1 MKKKKSSEFS
11 EQIDGEDWS
20 IRNEKTLHFLGKF
33 FRDQNLLRINIVKY
47 APGESRY
54 NMIERSWANQT
65 PHMAHLIFDPERKI
79 WLTMDKNKT
88 PAERM
93 NFDVLREGF
102 GKVMDAMQHYRFG
115 EGNRW
120 DHVVVDPEKD
130 TVTIDGKEIF
140 NRKYDDTLQQ
150 EQKSIQH

>member
-1 MKKKKSSEFS
+1 MKKKSSEFS

-33 FRDQNLLRINIVKY
+33 FRDQNLLRLNIVKY

-65 PHMAHLIFDPERKI
+65 PHMAHLILDPERKI

-115 EGNRW
+115 EGTPSSKNRNQFNT
-120 DHVVVDPEKD
+120 EKERELYAEWKF
-130 TVTIDGKEIF
+130 TNYV
-140 NRKYDDTLQQ
+140 
-150 EQKSIQH
+150 SC